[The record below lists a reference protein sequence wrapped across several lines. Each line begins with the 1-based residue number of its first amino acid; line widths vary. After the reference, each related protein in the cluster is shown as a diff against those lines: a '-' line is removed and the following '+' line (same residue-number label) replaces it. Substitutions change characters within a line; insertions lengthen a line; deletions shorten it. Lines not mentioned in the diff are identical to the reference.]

1 MAEPASIAS
10 DPLEA
15 AVEQAIAI
23 CDGDVRA
30 ALRAALVANSF
41 WADEVERL
49 TRAASFGF
57 ARGRIS
63 PARRASAKLD
73 NWREISAGSETVM
86 PRWPQEIAD
95 AVLFDIRYGLNFK
108 VGARSRPA
116 TDQEIELVARTI
128 VERLQQANWII
139 ERGPPAP
146 LGGTP
151 NAYGTKGH
159 G

>member
-1 MAEPASIAS
+1 MAEAASDPS

-23 CDGDVRA
+23 CDGDVHA

-41 WADEVERL
+41 WEDEVERL
-49 TRAASFGF
+49 TRVASFGF

-73 NWREISAGSETVM
+73 RWREISAGSETDM

-128 VERLQQANWII
+128 VERLQQANWVIK
-139 ERGPPAP
+139 RGPPAP
-146 LGGTP
+146 WGDTP
-151 NAYGTKGH
+151 NAYGTKECD
-159 G
+159 